1 MTERQHRT
9 RLVGIGLVLALALAA
24 GCAPAQ
30 DSVSSQP
37 PPQTPP
43 AAPEVVE
50 ASPQATSYAAELGG
64 SSHEGEMLYLVIGAT
79 VTSEAEALGLLE
91 DALPL
96 FGDMQPYF
104 IVQASDSFE
113 PLTAGQWVI
122 VEAYRD
128 EPSPEN
134 LEFGRRAFPD
144 ARVERVTVRT
154 SAPIPVYE
162 DLVGE

>member
-1 MTERQHRT
+1 MQNDSSSEPR
-9 RLVGIGLVLALALAA
+9 
-24 GCAPAQ
+24 PA
-30 DSVSSQP
+30 S
-37 PPQTPP
+37 TPT
-43 AAPEVVE
+43 APE
-50 ASPQATSYAAELGG
+50 ALQPSPQATTYAAELGG
-64 SSHEGEMLYLVIGAT
+64 SSHEGESLYLVVGAT
-79 VTSEAEALGLLE
+79 VTSEGEALGLLE

-113 PLTAGQWVI
+113 PMAPGQWVVI
-122 VEAYRD
+122 EAYRD

-144 ARVERVTVRT
+144 ARVERVTVQT

-162 DLVGE
+162 DLVDQ